1 MFGVINMI
9 RLVSVLLFSQK
20 ILDLGKEISLL
31 MFVLNLAN
39 KKQ

>member
-1 MFGVINMI
+1 MFGLINMI